1 MDIVFISN
9 QIKYDILNICGL
21 PVDHSYNLLANTPL
35 KAIGYD
41 RDEELCRQLEEKL
54 RMVAQEYNTGK
65 HVAKGDVS
73 TNLTVRE
80 CIQLVIS

>member
-21 PVDHSYNLLANTPL
+21 PVDHSYNLLTNTPL
-35 KAIGYD
+35 KSIGYD

-54 RMVAQEYNTGK
+54 RIVAEEYNTGRR
-65 HVAKGDVS
+65 VAKGDVS
-73 TNLTVRE
+73 KNLTVRE
-80 CIQLVIS
+80 CIQLVIA

>member
-21 PVDHSYNLLANTPL
+21 PVDSSYNLLTTTPL
-35 KAIGYD
+35 KSIGYD

-54 RMVAQEYNTGK
+54 RVVAEEYNTGRR
-65 HVAKGDVS
+65 VEKGDVS
-73 TNLTVRE
+73 QNLTVRE
-80 CIQLVIS
+80 CIQLVIA